1 MLSLMDNFLIN
12 QRYRV
17 QPSLHLIY
25 DLQLQ
30 TETRLE
36 PRLMQLLCLLAQ
48 QPDQLLTRETLVQE
62 IWDNYP
68 GADEGLTNAVSFLR
82 KLLGDDQKEMIR
94 TIPKK
99 GYLLK
104 ASIATAAQK
113 HGGPSKKRIYGYA
126 AIAVVTCIILT
137 AAFMNRQADATP
149 PTLKAVSTDVDFP
162 DLGNDTIDHYLNTVT
177 TTDTAGIKYRLVMIG
192 DRRPV
197 FYVNDSVANQ
207 EPYTELI
214 DKMAKE
220 LWKRQAAAEK

>member
-1 MLSLMDNFLIN
+1 MDNFLIN
-12 QRYRV
+12 QRYRI

-48 QPDQLLTRETLVQE
+48 QPDQLLTREILIQE

-68 GADEGLTNAVSFLR
+68 GADESLTNAVSFLR

-104 ASIATAAQK
+104 ATISTAAQK

-126 AIAVVTCIILT
+126 AIAAVTCIVLT
-137 AAFMNRQADATP
+137 AAFMNRQADATA
-149 PTLKAVSTDVDFP
+149 PTIKEVSTDIDVAFP
-162 DLGNDTIDHYLNTVT
+162 DLKNDTVGNYLNTVT
-177 TTDTAGIKYRLVMIG
+177 TTDAAGIKYRLVMIG

>member
-1 MLSLMDNFLIN
+1 
-12 QRYRV
+12 
-17 QPSLHLIY
+17 
-25 DLQLQ
+25 
-30 TETRLE
+30 
-36 PRLMQLLCLLAQ
+36 MQLLCLLAQ

-82 KLLGDDQKEMIR
+82 KLLGDEQKEMIR

-104 ASIATAAQK
+104 ASISTAAQK

-126 AIAVVTCIILT
+126 AIAAVTCILLT
-137 AAFMNRQADATP
+137 IAFMNRQEDATFP
-149 PTLKAVSTDVDFP
+149 ATKAVSTEVAFVD
-162 DLGNDTIDHYLNTVT
+162 LKNDTTDSFLNTVT
-177 TTDTAGIKYRLVMIG
+177 TTDAAGIKYRLVMIG

-197 FYVNDSVANQ
+197 FYVNDSVTNQ

-214 DKMAKE
+214 DKMARE
-220 LWKRQAAAEK
+220 LWKRQAEAEKGK